1 MTTQH
6 PRHEHA
12 PVPCPATAA
21 KMLTEAAGAATAAWT
36 RPMTPAGHA
45 HATRQLYSAI
55 RDLGITIRVLSR
67 QCGFTSAAEP
77 GSPDS
82 ARRVLG
88 CARLLLRAR
97 TSLDS
102 ALIPRSSGQGHQRG
116 GPGSAMCRAA
126 RDTLATWQH
135 PRATQADL
143 LIAAEQL
150 THAIN
155 ALAAVTDCLATR
167 ATPPRRGDLQNVH
180 ADLSAASECLR
191 GALQFPDESP
201 VLNLHALTD
210 RLSQEGMEARNE

>member
-12 PVPCPATAA
+12 PVPCPAAAA
-21 KMLTEAAGAATAAWT
+21 KMLTEAAGAAAAAWT
-36 RPMTPAGHA
+36 RPMTPAEHA

-55 RDLGITIRVLSR
+55 RDLGITIRVLAR
-67 QCGFTSAAEP
+67 QCRLTSAAEP
-77 GSPDS
+77 GSPDP

-88 CARLLLRAR
+88 CARLLLQAR

-102 ALIPRSSGQGHQRG
+102 ALIRRSPGQGHQRG
-116 GPGSAMCRAA
+116 GPGTAMCRAA
-126 RDTLATWQH
+126 RDTLAAWQH
-135 PRATQADL
+135 PRAAQANL
-143 LIAAEQL
+143 VIAAEQF

-167 ATPPRRGDLQNVH
+167 ATPPRRRDLRNVH

-191 GALQFPDESP
+191 GVIQFPDESP
-201 VLNLHALTD
+201 VRHLHALTD
-210 RLSQEGMEARNE
+210 RLSREGDGGAG